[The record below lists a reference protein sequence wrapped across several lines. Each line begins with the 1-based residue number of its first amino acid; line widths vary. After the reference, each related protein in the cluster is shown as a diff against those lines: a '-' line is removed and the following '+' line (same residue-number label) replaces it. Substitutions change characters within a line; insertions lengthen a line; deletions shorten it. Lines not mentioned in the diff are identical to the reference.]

1 MGFKKGQKV
10 SAKRRA
16 ELLELLKKAHAA
28 RKAKAA
34 AKAKGK
40 TAKTAKPAKPAR
52 HAKSTKPTREAAK
65 KSKRNAS
72 LVGDTITSM
81 FPLAD
86 MARMQKGATSDIRT
100 AAKFLDGKKK
110 KRRNPGKAKRK
121 RNSGLSDAKQ
131 AYASFHGTAATK
143 VAVVNESEYIP
154 TSFSELGLLVSIK
167 FRPAIGGSAEVTFD
181 TDNAA
186 KRVMLCEDPK
196 TNGLYF
202 VGGDQSIQLR
212 PLGLE
217 AKMYH
222 KPMMILGQVKQIT
235 YRTKKGFDRFVD
247 THYWHNLGE
256 ETGDKPTLVY
266 SPMIKRLY
274 LAGGAYNIRPEG
286 IVN

>member
-34 AKAKGK
+34 AKAKGR
-40 TAKTAKPAKPAR
+40 AVKTAKPAKSAKPAKP
-52 HAKSTKPTREAAK
+52 AKSTRKAAK

-202 VGGDQSIQLR
+202 VGGDQSIGLR

-256 ETGDKPTLVY
+256 ETGDKPMLVY